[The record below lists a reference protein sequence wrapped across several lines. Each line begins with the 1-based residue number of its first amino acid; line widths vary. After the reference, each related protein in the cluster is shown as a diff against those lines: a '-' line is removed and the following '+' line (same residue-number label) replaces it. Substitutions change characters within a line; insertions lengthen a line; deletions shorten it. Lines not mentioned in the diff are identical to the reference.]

1 MKDNKDLILKRLAV
15 EYAGTGTALTYRN
28 PFELLIAVILSAQS
42 TDQQVNK
49 VTEPLF
55 ARYPT
60 PEAIAEL
67 TEEELAMEIKGVGLF
82 RNKAKNILATAK
94 ILVEQYDSQ
103 VPQDRESLLTLPGVG
118 RKTANVVLANAFGIP
133 AFGVDTHVLRV
144 SNRLG
149 LAEGNNPLRVE
160 EQLTRLLPQDKWAEA
175 HHWLIWHG
183 REVCQARK
191 PKCTQCFL
199 LDLCPYPKEE

>member
-42 TDQQVNK
+42 TNQQVNK

-67 TEEELAMEIKGVGLF
+67 TEEELTMEIKGVGLF

-103 VPQDRESLLTLPGVG
+103 VPQDKKSLLTLPGVG

>member
-67 TEEELAMEIKGVGLF
+67 TEEELTMEIKGVGLF

>member
-42 TDQQVNK
+42 TNQQVNK